1 MKPTYSK
8 VDGDVNKMHVLAIVL
23 ASYFVILLD
32 TSIVI
37 TGLPEIRLAFGLT
50 TTELSWVQN
59 AYTLSFGG
67 FMMLGA
73 RAGDLIGRKRMFMIG
88 LALFTLT
95 SLVIGLA
102 PNATTMF
109 IARAIQGMGAAILA
123 PSTLAL
129 LSIYFSEG
137 EERTKALSYY
147 AATAGIGASLGLVAG
162 GVFAGWLTWRVGFL
176 VNVPVGVVLMFAGQK
191 VLKESE
197 THTGSF
203 DLIGALTS
211 TVGMTLLVFGIVES
225 ASLGWGNVMT
235 QASLSIALILLTVFF
250 VHEAKAEQP
259 ILPLRLFKSRERVGA
274 YLARML
280 FLGAMVSF
288 FFFSTQFMQGVLG
301 FTPVEAG
308 LGFLPFTIPTFFA
321 SRMVPKFSKRIGN
334 QGVMYMAFILLLVG
348 LVGLSMV
355 TAQSS
360 YLYGLAI
367 PMLIIGFGNGAA
379 LGPLT
384 IAGVAGVAKED
395 TGAASGL
402 VNLAHQLGGS
412 LGLSV
417 LVVVFASAATQN
429 LDGELLLA
437 HQISAAYH
445 GSVWMIVGAIAIML
459 LLNFIPSVLEK
470 YGVLIKSVQQP

>member
-73 RAGDLIGRKRMFMIG
+73 RAGDLVGRKRMFMIG
-88 LALFTLT
+88 LTLFTLT

-109 IARAIQGMGAAILA
+109 IARAVQGMGAAILA

-147 AATAGIGASLGLVAG
+147 APTAGVGASLGLVAG

-191 VLKESE
+191 VLKESD

-225 ASLGWGNVMT
+225 ASLGWGNVIT
-235 QASLSIALILLTVFF
+235 QASLLIAVILLTVFF

-280 FLGAMVSF
+280 FLGSMVSF

-321 SRMVPKFSKRIGN
+321 SRMVPRFTKRIGN
-334 QGVMYMAFILLLVG
+334 QGVMYIAFVFLLVG
-348 LVGLSMV
+348 LIGLSMV

-384 IAGVAGVAKED
+384 IAGVAGVGKED

-402 VNLAHQLGGS
+402 VNVAHQLGGS
-412 LGLSV
+412 LGLSI
-417 LVVVFASAATQN
+417 LVVVFASASTPN

-459 LLNFIPSVLEK
+459 LLNFIPSLLVK
-470 YGVLIKSVQQP
+470 YGLLMKSVQQP

>member
-1 MKPTYSK
+1 MKSTYSK

-73 RAGDLIGRKRMFMIG
+73 RAGDLVGRKRMFMIG
-88 LALFTLT
+88 LTIFTIT

-109 IARAIQGMGAAILA
+109 IARAVQGMGAAILA

-147 AATAGIGASLGLVAG
+147 AATAGVGASLGLVAG

-225 ASLGWGNVMT
+225 ASLGWGNFIT
-235 QASLSIALILLTVFF
+235 QASLLIAVLLLTVFF
-250 VHEAKAEQP
+250 VYEAKAEQP

-280 FLGAMVSF
+280 FLGSMVSF

-321 SRMVPKFSKRIGN
+321 SRMVPRFTKRIGN
-334 QGVMYMAFILLLVG
+334 QGVMYIAFIFLLVG
-348 LVGLSMV
+348 LIGLSMV

-367 PMLIIGFGNGAA
+367 PMLIIGFGNDAA

-402 VNLAHQLGGS
+402 VNVAHQLGGS
-412 LGLSV
+412 LGL
-417 LVVVFASAATQN
+417 
-429 LDGELLLA
+429 
-437 HQISAAYH
+437 
-445 GSVWMIVGAIAIML
+445 SVWMIVGAIAIML
-459 LLNFIPSVLEK
+459 LLNFIPSLLVK
-470 YGVLIKSVQQP
+470 YGLLMKSVQQP